1 MPASGGFGATPSA
14 TEGAPGDTVTI
25 TGPMPFQH
33 EDGSYLRTGGNFM
46 SAWWNASPDD
56 WEYLSSFSTIEPSPA
71 NAGPLLSLGEGGR
84 GACSF
89 SIAFTVP
96 DVPSGVYP
104 IVVLQESDN
113 SSTMEATFTF
123 TVR

>member
-1 MPASGGFGATPSA
+1 
-14 TEGAPGDTVTI
+14 
-25 TGPMPFQH
+25 
-33 EDGSYLRTGGNFM
+33 M

-56 WEYLSSFSTIEPSPA
+56 WEHLSSFRTTEPSPA
-71 NAGPLLSLGEGGR
+71 GAGPLLRLGEGGR

-96 DVPSGVYP
+96 DVPPGVYP
-104 IVVLQESDN
+104 IVVLQETEN
-113 SSTMEATFTF
+113 SSTMEAALTF